1 MKREELCLGEKVA
14 VICEGGA
21 ETAIMEMLL
30 DADRLIFTEKDL
42 FYDGII
48 RCRNAEAFEQRY
60 LKVRMD
66 FKLTIIRVLD
76 SRRENFRLSRPYC
89 DEVDVINIIT
99 APEIEMLIILNEG
112 KYDQFK
118 KSGKKPSEYCKQLF
132 KNENL
137 KSRKWVK
144 EYFKNIDDLVQSIRM
159 YDHVSDVRKG
169 EYTLLDLLKNE
180 KCL

>member
-1 MKREELCLGEKVA
+1 
-14 VICEGGA
+14 
-21 ETAIMEMLL
+21 
-30 DADRLIFTEKDL
+30 
-42 FYDGII
+42 
-48 RCRNAEAFEQRY
+48 
-60 LKVRMD
+60 MD

-89 DEVDVINIIT
+89 DEVDVINVIS

-118 KSGKKPSEYCKQLF
+118 KSGKKPSEYCKVIF
-132 KNENL
+132 MNENL

-144 EYFKNIDDLVQSIRM
+144 EYFKNIDDLVHSIRM

-169 EYTLLDLLKNE
+169 EYTLLDLLKD
-180 KCL
+180 

>member
-1 MKREELCLGEKVA
+1 MKREKLSLGEKVA

-21 ETAIMEMLL
+21 EAAIMEMLL
-30 DADRLIFTEKDL
+30 DAGRLIFTEEDL
-42 FYDGII
+42 FYDEII
-48 RCRNAEAFEQRY
+48 RCRSAKIFEQRY

-76 SRRENFRLSRPYC
+76 SRRENFKLSRPYC
-89 DEVDVINIIT
+89 DEIEVINVVT

-112 KYDQFK
+112 KYEQFK
-118 KSGKKPSEYCKQLF
+118 KSGLKPSEYCKQIF
-132 KNENL
+132 KNGNL

-169 EYTLLDLLKNE
+169 EYTLLDLLND
-180 KCL
+180 

>member
-1 MKREELCLGEKVA
+1 MKREKLNLGEKVA

-21 ETAIMEMLL
+21 ETAIMEMLFE
-30 DADRLIFTEKDL
+30 AGKLIFTEDDL
-42 FYDGII
+42 FYDEII
-48 RCRNAEAFEQRY
+48 RCRSAETFEQRY

-89 DEVDVINIIT
+89 DAVDVINVIT

-118 KSGKKPSEYCKQLF
+118 KSGKKPSEYCKQIF

-169 EYTLLDLLKNE
+169 ECTLLDLLKD
-180 KCL
+180 